1 MTLQDLKKIFNRNTI
16 DEKAAINGI
25 HLEVKRE
32 EFITVIGSNGAG
44 KTTLLNLIAGTFLP
58 DEGSIFIDGKEVTLL
73 PRTSKGKI
81 PGKDFPKPIDGDS
94 LLDDD

>member
-1 MTLQDLKKIFNRNTI
+1 MEDIVVLQDLKKIFNRNTI

-25 HLEVKRE
+25 RLKVKRE
-32 EFITVIGSNGAG
+32 EFVTVIGSNGAG

-58 DEGSIFIDGKEVTLL
+58 DEGDASA
-73 PRTSKGKI
+73 RTSKGKI
-81 PGKDFPKPIDGDS
+81 PWKDFPKPIDGDG